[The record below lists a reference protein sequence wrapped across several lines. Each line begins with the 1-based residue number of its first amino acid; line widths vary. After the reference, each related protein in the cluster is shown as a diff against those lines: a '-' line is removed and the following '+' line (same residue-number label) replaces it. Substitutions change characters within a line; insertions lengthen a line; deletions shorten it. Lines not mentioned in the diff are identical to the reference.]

1 MAEAVQM
8 SAQAFRQAMEHA
20 QRNAAAEKERQIEVC
35 SCFPSLTIMRGP
47 YTVWN
52 MLTVRRLIYLT
63 AVERGPIWY
72 RGGLNFH
79 WDIEVLSPF
88 RSRRI
93 GMSSGTFWVP
103 FLLLD
108 PCHSRREP
116 TYSASW
122 SLSPRACCEVH
133 IETINLRQKLGP
145 PITAAA
151 ILTLWRSLIH
161 TCES

>member
-63 AVERGPIWY
+63 AVERGPI
-72 RGGLNFH
+72 
-79 WDIEVLSPF
+79 
-88 RSRRI
+88 
-93 GMSSGTFWVP
+93 
-103 FLLLD
+103 
-108 PCHSRREP
+108 
-116 TYSASW
+116 
-122 SLSPRACCEVH
+122 
-133 IETINLRQKLGP
+133 
-145 PITAAA
+145 
-151 ILTLWRSLIH
+151 
-161 TCES
+161 